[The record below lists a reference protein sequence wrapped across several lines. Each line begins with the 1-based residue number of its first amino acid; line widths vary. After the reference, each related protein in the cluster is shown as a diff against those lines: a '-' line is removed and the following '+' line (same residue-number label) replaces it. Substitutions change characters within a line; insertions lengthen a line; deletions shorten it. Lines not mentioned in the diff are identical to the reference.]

1 MSAQS
6 LPQPATTTARRLPRI
21 NPVYVM
27 VVALILAII
36 VMNPAFGEPTG
47 YMNFLKRVTALAILS
62 AGALYVIVSGGFDL
76 SVGSIMTLTVIGSS
90 MLASNDPNST
100 YWIIPL
106 MLGIGA
112 VIGLINGLVVSY
124 LKVPSLIATLGM
136 MITLNGVAFMWS
148 GGAPRGYLPDT
159 FRFFGRYNITDVPII
174 TLLPIAVICLLVF
187 GVILWWGMHR
197 TNFGRM
203 LHALGDNQQAAR
215 LAGVPVERVR
225 ISAFVVSALTAVLAG
240 VILGGRA
247 GVSVDI
253 GSGFELQAIT
263 AAVIGGAQLLGGRGS
278 VSATIAGALALEA
291 IFTLL
296 NLLGLAQP
304 VRLVVQGLI
313 LIGAVAFA
321 TYQRKRA
328 GR

>member
-1 MSAQS
+1 
-6 LPQPATTTARRLPRI
+6 
-21 NPVYVM
+21 
-27 VVALILAII
+27 
-36 VMNPAFGEPTG
+36 
-47 YMNFLKRVTALAILS
+47 
-62 AGALYVIVSGGFDL
+62 
-76 SVGSIMTLTVIGSS
+76 
-90 MLASNDPNST
+90 
-100 YWIIPL
+100 
-106 MLGIGA
+106 
-112 VIGLINGLVVSY
+112 

-136 MITLNGVAFMWS
+136 MISLNGVAFMWS

-159 FRFFGRYNITDVPII
+159 FRFFGRYNIADLPVISI
-174 TLLPIAVICLLVF
+174 LPIAVICLVVF
-187 GVILWWGMHR
+187 GAILWWGLHR
-197 TNFGRM
+197 TNFGRL
-203 LHALGDNQQAAR
+203 LHAVGDNQQAAR
-215 LAGVPVERVR
+215 LAGVPVERIR
-225 ISAFVVSALTAVLAG
+225 ISAFVVSSLTAVLAG

-247 GVSVDI
+247 GVSVNI

-278 VSATIAGALALEA
+278 VPATIAGALALEA

-321 TYQRKRA
+321 TYQRRRG

>member
-1 MSAQS
+1 MTQDVLSQGAE
-6 LPQPATTTARRLPRI
+6 PRRRLPQI
-21 NPVYVM
+21 NPVYIL
-27 VVALILAII
+27 VVVLILAIV

-47 YMNFLKRVTALAILS
+47 YMNYLKRVAALAILS
-62 AGALYVIVSGGFDL
+62 GGALYVIVSGGFDL
-76 SVGSIMTLTVIGSS
+76 SVGSTMTLTVIGSS

-106 MLGIGA
+106 MLGIGV
-112 VIGLINGLVVSY
+112 VIGVINGLVVSY

-136 MITLNGVAFMWS
+136 MISLNGVAFMWS

-159 FRFFGRYNITDVPII
+159 FRFFGRYNIADLPVISI
-174 TLLPIAVICLLVF
+174 LPIAVICLVVF
-187 GVILWWGMHR
+187 GAILWWGLHR
-197 TNFGRM
+197 TNFGRL
-203 LHALGDNQQAAR
+203 LHAVGDNQQAAR

-225 ISAFVVSALTAVLAG
+225 ISAFVVSSLTAVLAG

-247 GVSVDI
+247 GVSVNI

-278 VSATIAGALALEA
+278 VPATIAGALALEA

-321 TYQRKRA
+321 TYQRRRG

>member
-6 LPQPATTTARRLPRI
+6 LPQPTATTHRLPKI
-21 NPVYVM
+21 NPVYVL

-159 FRFFGRYNITDVPII
+159 FRFFGRYNITDIPVI
-174 TLLPIAVICLLVF
+174 TLLPIAVICLIVF
-187 GVILWWGMHR
+187 GAILWWGMHR

-203 LHALGDNQQAAR
+203 LHAVGDNQQAAR

-263 AAVIGGAQLLGGRGS
+263 AAVTGGAQLLGGRGS
-278 VSATIAGALALEA
+278 VPATIAGALALEA

>member
-1 MSAQS
+1 MIDHS
-6 LPQPATTTARRLPRI
+6 LTAAERPRRSLPRI
-21 NPVYVM
+21 NPVYVL
-27 VVALILAII
+27 VIALIIAII
-36 VMNPAFGEPTG
+36 VLNPAFAEPTG
-47 YMNFLKRVTALAILS
+47 YMNYLKRVAALAILS
-62 AGALYVIVSGGFDL
+62 GGALYVIVSGGFDL
-76 SVGSIMTLTVIGSS
+76 SVGSTMTLTVIGSS
-90 MLASNDPNST
+90 MLASNDPSST

-106 MLGIGA
+106 MLCIGL
-112 VIGLINGLVVSY
+112 VIGVINGLVVSF

-136 MITLNGVAFMWS
+136 MISLNGVAFMWS

-159 FRFFGRYNITDVPII
+159 FRFFGRYNISDVPVIGI
-174 TLLPIAVICLLVF
+174 LPIAVICLLVF
-187 GVILWWGMHR
+187 GTILWWGMHR
-197 TNFGRM
+197 TNYGRL
-203 LHALGDNQQAAR
+203 LHAIGDNPQAAR
-215 LAGVPVERVR
+215 LAGVPVKSVR
-225 ISAFVVSALTAVLAG
+225 ISAFVVSSLTAVLAG

-247 GVSVDI
+247 GVSVNI

-278 VSATIAGALALEA
+278 VPATIAGALALEA

-296 NLLGLAQP
+296 NLLGLSQP

-321 TYQRKRA
+321 TDQRKRV

>member
-6 LPQPATTTARRLPRI
+6 LPHTAATQRRLFKI
-21 NPVYVM
+21 NPVYLL
-27 VVALILAII
+27 VVALILAIV

-47 YMNFLKRVTALAILS
+47 YMNYLKRVTALAILS
-62 AGALYVIVSGGFDL
+62 GGALYVIISG
-76 SVGSIMTLTVIGSS
+76 VIGSS

-106 MLGIGA
+106 MLGMGLI
-112 VIGLINGLVVSY
+112 VGLINGLVVSY

-159 FRFFGRYNITDVPII
+159 FRFFGRYNITDIPVLS
-174 TLLPIAVICLLVF
+174 LLPVAVICLVVF

-203 LHALGDNQQAAR
+203 LHAVGDNQQAAR

-225 ISAFVVSALTAVLAG
+225 ISAFVISSLTAVLAG

-247 GVSVDI
+247 GVSVNI

-278 VSATIAGALALEA
+278 VPATIAGALALEA